1 MLPATTASV
10 KLAQAIKAGSPSP
23 LRVSLPLLCWGLGLV
38 GYGVI
43 AVLSQRHLDKLETT
57 QAREALQQV
66 LWRAA
71 RESYRVSP
79 SRASTPASPAL
90 DPLPSRIPS
99 VRASGTESLAE
110 SESEAEPAADRLP
123 SPLSTPILAQTV
135 PAPSLSTRLVNA
147 LLSDPSLKE
156 GSEAGKSDFA
166 VQIYPLNGRN
176 LSPSL
181 QETVERLRQQSL
193 GQDLQ
198 DIADITRIPIEV
210 RPLGGQTLGSFALFW
225 NIPET
230 EAPEAAAE
238 WLVQLNYSRPLPHLP
253 WVWAGVAG
261 LLVAGGW
268 LTQVNLQQI
277 SKREERYRGIL
288 AKALPTVILADPTT
302 QHILE
307 VNPAFESLLGYSL
320 ADVANLT
327 LKDLVVPNLDS
338 LDDARHT
345 EIQGN
350 LLQTLEGVSE
360 QQYWRQDGTTVDVS
374 VSTSTLVL
382 GKRSLLCLIV
392 QEISERKRL
401 EAQLRRA
408 ASLDPLTQ
416 LPNQP
421 SFIAKLKQAM
431 QRMEEQQALLAV
443 LFLDLDGFKVI
454 NDSLGHSV
462 GDHLLVEIS
471 QRLSRCLDRSETLA
485 RFGGDE
491 FTILLEYVQG
501 IEDALHVAQRVLAA
515 FANPF
520 EVRGQTVPVH
530 LSTSIGIV
538 ISQDVHELRQEGG
551 HIFSAEELIRN
562 ADTALSWAKSRGKAQ
577 YAVYDEVMRQR
588 ALQRLQMETEIRQAL
603 RQDQFRVY
611 YQPIVQLSTGRII
624 GFEALLRWEHPQ
636 RGLISPAEFIPIAE
650 ETGLIVQLDRW
661 VLQEAYWQN
670 VRWLAQMGKKAAVT
684 LSVNLSGK
692 QFSQPGLVEFIARL
706 LSNTD
711 LDPSYLKL
719 EITESLIT
727 ESNGEAVE
735 QLAQLRQL
743 GVLISIDDFGT
754 GYSSLSR
761 LHDYPIDTLKI
772 DRSFI
777 SRMGPNGENAE
788 TISMIITL
796 AHSLGMDV
804 IAEGIETLQ
813 QLHLIKLLNCEYG
826 QGYFFAKPLK
836 PAEAEQMLRS
846 QLG

>member
-1 MLPATTASV
+1 MLRATTGSV
-10 KLAQAIKAGSPSP
+10 KLAQAMKAGS
-23 LRVSLPLLCWGLGLV
+23 LAGFRGVWVGWGLGLL
-38 GYGVI
+38 GYGI
-43 AVLSQRHLDKLETT
+43 LAVLSQRYLDQLETA
-57 QAREALQQV
+57 QARQALQQI
-66 LWRAA
+66 LWQVAVDSLPEPAPRLSPRPEAA
-71 RESYRVSP
+71 QPSP
-79 SRASTPASPAL
+79 SSRDLPTRIIDHLLAL
-90 DPLPSRIPS
+90 RD
-99 VRASGTESLAE
+99 
-110 SESEAEPAADRLP
+110 
-123 SPLSTPILAQTV
+123 PLSTEPE
-135 PAPSLSTRLVNA
+135 PADLTT
-147 LLSDPSLKE
+147 
-156 GSEAGKSDFA
+156 A
-166 VQIYPLNGRN
+166 VQIYPLRDLDPQHPDRIARLRQ
-176 LSPSL
+176 LSPTQDIESVAGIPIA
-181 QETVERLRQQSL
+181 VERL
-193 GQDLQ
+193 D
-198 DIADITRIPIEV
+198 A
-210 RPLGGQTLGSFALFW
+210 QTLASFVLLQRDPTAEDQVD
-225 NIPET
+225 P
-230 EAPEAAAE
+230 APIHE
-238 WLVQLNYSRPLPHLP
+238 WVVQLNSPQPLPYLP
-253 WVWAGVAG
+253 WAWGGVG
-261 LLVAGGW
+261 VLLVAGGW
-268 LTQVNLQQI
+268 LSQADLQRI
-277 SKREERYRGIL
+277 SKQEERYRSIL
-288 AKALPTVILADPTT
+288 AKALPTVMLVDPAT

-320 ADVANLT
+320 AEAASLT
-327 LKDLVVPNLDS
+327 LKDLVVTNLES

-345 EIQGN
+345 EIQGH
-350 LLQTLEGVSE
+350 LLQTPEGVTE

-382 GKRSLLCLIV
+382 SKRSLLCLIV

-421 SFIAKLKQAM
+421 SFIAKLKQAI

-471 QRLSRCLDRSETLA
+471 QRLSGCLDSSETLA

-501 IEDALHVAQRVLAA
+501 VEDALHVAQRVLAA

-520 EVRGQTVPVH
+520 DVKGQPVPVH
-530 LSTSIGIV
+530 LSTSIGIA
-538 ISQDVHELRQEGG
+538 ISQEFHEWG
-551 HIFSAEELIRN
+551 HSGQATSPEELIRN

-603 RQDQFRVY
+603 RQEQFRVY
-611 YQPIVQLSTGRII
+611 YQPIVQLSTGRVV
-624 GFEALLRWEHPQ
+624 GFEALLRWEHPE
-636 RGLISPAEFIPIAE
+636 RGLVSPAEFIPIAE

-661 VLQEAYWQN
+661 ILQEAYWQN

-727 ESNGEAVE
+727 ESDGEAVE
-735 QLAQLRQL
+735 QLVQLRKL

-777 SRMGPNGENAE
+777 SRIGPNGENAE
-788 TISMIITL
+788 TIRMIITF

-836 PAEAEQMLRS
+836 PADAEHLLRT

>member
-1 MLPATTASV
+1 MLRATTGSV
-10 KLAQAIKAGSPSP
+10 KLAQVIKAGSPTGFRGAWVGWS
-23 LRVSLPLLCWGLGLV
+23 LGLL
-38 GYGVI
+38 GYGI
-43 AVLSQRHLDKLETT
+43 LAVLSQLYLYRLETA
-57 QAREALQQV
+57 QARQTLQQF
-66 LWRAA
+66 LWQAA
-71 RESYRVSP
+71 VESLPEPPDSVST
-79 SRASTPASPAL
+79 STRPGEVR
-90 DPLPSRIPS
+90 DPLPIPR
-99 VRASGTESLAE
+99 VFPQ
-110 SESEAEPAADRLP
+110 EAQP
-123 SPLSTPILAQTV
+123 SPSSQDLPTKIIDSLLASRDPLS
-135 PAPSLSTRLVNA
+135 
-147 LLSDPSLKE
+147 
-156 GSEAGKSDFA
+156 SEIEPTDVATA
-166 VQIYPLNGRN
+166 VQIYPLRRLDPQHQDRMARLSQRN
-176 LSPSL
+176 LVQGIESVAGIPIL
-181 QETVERLRQQSL
+181 VERL
-193 GQDLQ
+193 D
-198 DIADITRIPIEV
+198 A
-210 RPLGGQTLGSFALFW
+210 QTLASFALLQRV
-225 NIPET
+225 PVAED
-230 EAPEAAAE
+230 EADPAQINE
-238 WLVQLNYSRPLPHLP
+238 WVVQLNSSRPFPYLP
-253 WVWAGVAG
+253 WVWAGVG
-261 LLVAGGW
+261 MLLVAAGW
-268 LTQVNLQQI
+268 LSQADLQRIRKQ
-277 SKREERYRGIL
+277 EERYRGIL
-288 AKALPTVILADPTT
+288 AKALPTVMLVDPET
-302 QHILE
+302 QRILE
-307 VNPAFESLLGYSL
+307 VNPAFETLLGYSW
-320 ADVANLT
+320 AEAASLT
-327 LKDLVVPNLDS
+327 LKDLVVPHLDS

-350 LLQTLEGVSE
+350 LLQILEGNSE

-374 VSTSTLVL
+374 VSTSNLVL
-382 GKRSLLCLIV
+382 GQRSLLCLIV

-401 EAQLRRA
+401 EAQLRKA
-408 ASLDPLTQ
+408 ASHDPLTQ

-421 SFIAKLKQAM
+421 SFVAKLKQAM
-431 QRMEEQQALLAV
+431 QRMAQQQALLAV

-471 QRLSRCLDRSETLA
+471 QRLSSCLDSSETLA

-520 EVRGQTVPVH
+520 EIKGQTVPVH
-530 LSTSIGIV
+530 LSTSIGIA
-538 ISQDVHELRQEGG
+538 ISRDLHELGQGSG
-551 HIFSAEELIRN
+551 YIITPEELIRN

-588 ALQRLQMETEIRQAL
+588 ALQRLQMETQIRQAL
-603 RQDQFRVY
+603 RQEQFRVY
-611 YQPIVQLSTGRII
+611 YQPIVQLSTGRIV
-624 GFEALLRWEHPQ
+624 GFEALLRWEHPE
-636 RGLISPAEFIPIAE
+636 RGLISPAEFIPTAE

-692 QFSQPGLVEFIARL
+692 QFSQPGLVEFVARL

-711 LDPSYLKL
+711 LDPGYLKL

-777 SRMGPNGENAE
+777 ARMGPNGENAE
-788 TISMIITL
+788 TIRMIITL